1 MNCSSISC
9 LIKRK
14 RLSYRN
20 DFGNSKPSCFS
31 CQSCIFFKKNCLFNF
46 LKLRRQK
53 IINQRITGLKWIAF
67 LIYFRQKS
75 GATVK
80 SNLSLSFLIRISYFW
95 KISSMPISSLLF
107 LRLLSNIKCWNISAL
122 HILKQLQFTL
132 T

>member
-1 MNCSSISC
+1 MDSFFNLLSSKIRCHGKNMVIFS
-9 LIKRK
+9 
-14 RLSYRN
+14 
-20 DFGNSKPSCFS
+20 FG
-31 CQSCIFFKKNCLFNF
+31 Q
-46 LKLRRQK
+46 RRTAP
-53 IINQRITGLKWIAF
+53 IE
-67 LIYFRQKS
+67 
-75 GATVK
+75 ATAT